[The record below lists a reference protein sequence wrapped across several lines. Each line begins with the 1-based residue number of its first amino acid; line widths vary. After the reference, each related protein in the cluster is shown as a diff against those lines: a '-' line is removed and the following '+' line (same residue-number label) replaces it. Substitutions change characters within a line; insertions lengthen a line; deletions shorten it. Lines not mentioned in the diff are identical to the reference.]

1 MTVDMKGRSTLAD
14 GLAVTSVG
22 TRLGCATA
30 WVSCSA
36 ALADGTKP
44 HHPLA
49 CLGMHRPACSFLW
62 PTTTDRARQ
71 HHACAGVYLLSAPV
85 QFGRCSVAARAPE
98 LPVHGLCPRLSRLP
112 PGPRAFRLGA
122 QHVDEMLLVDE
133 KSIALAV
140 LRLLVSGPCS
150 QYSHGF
156 SIR

>member
-1 MTVDMKGRSTLAD
+1 MRAPE
-14 GLAVTSVG
+14 
-22 TRLGCATA
+22 C
-30 WVSCSA
+30 SCSA
-36 ALADGTKP
+36 HQYSSGAAQSLLALQS
-44 HHPLA
+44 
-49 CLGMHRPACSFLW
+49 CLC
-62 PTTTDRARQ
+62 TV
-71 HHACAGVYLLSAPV
+71 CV
-85 QFGRCSVAARAPE
+85 
-98 LPVHGLCPRLSRLP
+98 PRLSRLP